1 MTGGATLDH
10 AVVVLAAG
18 SSARL
23 GQPKQLLRIDGE
35 TLLHRVVRLARST
48 NPAAL
53 VVVLPPDANAIAE
66 ALGDQALTMVINP
79 EPQRG
84 MRSSLEVAAPLVAGF
99 ARVLVVTCDQP
110 ALEAAHLHALLRGA
124 SNALSGCA
132 GTRLSVGTVRDTRGV
147 SLRGVPGGPDV
158 DAGVPGGPEADA
170 GAVGVPA
177 VVPGHWFDDLA
188 GGSGDS
194 GFRARLRALDPA
206 TVYLLDA
213 PALALDIDTPENL
226 HAAQSLGLLDSR

>member
-1 MTGGATLDH
+1 MTGGGTLDH

-18 SSARL
+18 ASARL

-48 NPAAL
+48 NPASL

-124 SNALSGCA
+124 CNALSGCA
-132 GTRLSVGTVRDTRGV
+132 GTRLSVGAARDTRGV
-147 SLRGVPGGPDV
+147 SLRGVPGGSEV
-158 DAGVPGGPEADA
+158 DAGT
-170 GAVGVPA
+170 VGVPA
-177 VVPGHWFDDLA
+177 VVPGHWFGDLA
-188 GGSGDS
+188 AGSGDS

-206 TVYLLDA
+206 SVYLLDA
-213 PALALDIDTPENL
+213 PALALDIDTPDNL
-226 HAAQSLGLLDSR
+226 RAAQSLGLIDA

>member
-1 MTGGATLDH
+1 MTGGGTLDH

-18 SSARL
+18 ASARL

-53 VVVLPPDANAIAE
+53 VVVLPPDANAIGE

-84 MRSSLEVAAPLVAGF
+84 MRSSLEVAAPLVVGF

-124 SNALSGCA
+124 CNALSGCA
-132 GTRLSVGTVRDTRGV
+132 GTRLSVGTD
-147 SLRGVPGGPDV
+147 
-158 DAGVPGGPEADA
+158 ADA

-177 VVPGHWFDDLA
+177 VVPGHWFADLA

-206 TVYLLDA
+206 SVYLLDA
-213 PALALDIDTPENL
+213 PALALDIDTPDNL
-226 HAAQSLGLLDSR
+226 RAAQSLGLIDA

>member
-1 MTGGATLDH
+1 MTGGGTLDH

-18 SSARL
+18 ASARL

-53 VVVLPPDANAIAE
+53 VVVLPPDANAIGE

-124 SNALSGCA
+124 CNALSGCA
-132 GTRLSVGTVRDTRGV
+132 GTRLSVGAD
-147 SLRGVPGGPDV
+147 
-158 DAGVPGGPEADA
+158 ADA
-170 GAVGVPA
+170 GTVGVPA
-177 VVPGHWFDDLA
+177 VVPGHWFGDLA
-188 GGSGDS
+188 GRSGDS

-206 TVYLLDA
+206 SVYLLDA
-213 PALALDIDTPENL
+213 PALALDIDTPDNL
-226 HAAQSLGLLDSR
+226 RAAQSLGLIDA

>member
-1 MTGGATLDH
+1 MSGAAATGH

-18 SSARL
+18 SSTRL

-35 TLLHRVVRLARST
+35 TLLHRMVRLARGT
-48 NPAAL
+48 QPAAL

-99 ARVLVVTCDQP
+99 AHVLVIACDQP

-124 SNALSGCA
+124 CNALSGCA
-132 GTRLSVGTVRDTRGV
+132 GTRISD
-147 SLRGVPGGPDV
+147 GPD
-158 DAGVPGGPEADA
+158 ADA

-177 VVPGHWFDDLA
+177 VVPGHWFSDLA
-188 GGSGDS
+188 GGSGES
-194 GFRARLRALDPA
+194 GFRARLRGLEPS

-226 HAAQSLGLLDSR
+226 HAAQSLGLIDS

>member
-1 MTGGATLDH
+1 MTGGGTLDH
-10 AVVVLAAG
+10 AVVILAAG

-53 VVVLPPDANAIAE
+53 VVVLAPDANAIAE

-84 MRSSLEVAAPLVAGF
+84 MRSSLEVAAPLVAGC
-99 ARVLVVTCDQP
+99 AHVLVIACDQP

-124 SNALSGCA
+124 YNALSGCA
-132 GTRLSVGTVRDTRGV
+132 GTRLSGGTD
-147 SLRGVPGGPDV
+147 
-158 DAGVPGGPEADA
+158 ADA

-177 VVPGHWFDDLA
+177 VVPGAWFTDLE

-194 GFRARLRALDPA
+194 GFRARLRALERGS
-206 TVYLLDA
+206 VYVLDA
-213 PALALDIDTPENL
+213 PPLSLDIDTPENL
-226 HAAQSLGLLDSR
+226 RTAQTLGLIDAPTAP